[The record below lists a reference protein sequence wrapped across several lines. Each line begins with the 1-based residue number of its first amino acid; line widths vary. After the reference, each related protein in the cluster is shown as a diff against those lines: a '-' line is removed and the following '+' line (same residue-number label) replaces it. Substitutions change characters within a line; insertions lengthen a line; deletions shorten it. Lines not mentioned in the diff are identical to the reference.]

1 MVSSNISTRIQAIKE
16 ITSLFRLER
25 FVYLTSIVV
34 CLLIL
39 LIGVVSSLIKG
50 SMGSAEITSIF
61 GSGGAIT
68 IMTGRLLHMW
78 NRAINLLD
86 KSDEN

>member
-1 MVSSNISTRIQAIKE
+1 
-16 ITSLFRLER
+16 
-25 FVYLTSIVV
+25 
-34 CLLIL
+34 
-39 LIGVVSSLIKG
+39 
-50 SMGSAEITSIF
+50 MGSAEITSIF